1 MGRGTLTR
9 IPCMSAPFKKYL
21 IQGDLAT
28 SSWRHFFPMQSNLEI
43 RRSILL
49 IRIYFRRCAGR
60 QNLTAVV
67 WDLLYTPNFSVKV
80 VVPKKLVQG
89 SKQLKHLPSANFW
102 VQHLTLCRQN
112 QEGIAILLSEKHYP
126 RGPKGVSFLHKLF
139 LVLILGID

>member
-1 MGRGTLTR
+1 
-9 IPCMSAPFKKYL
+9 
-21 IQGDLAT
+21 
-28 SSWRHFFPMQSNLEI
+28 MQSNLEI

-80 VVPKKLVQG
+80 VVPKKLFQG
-89 SKQLKHLPSANFW
+89 SKYLKHLPSTHL
-102 VQHLTLCRQN
+102 VQQLTLCRQN

-126 RGPKGVSFLHKLF
+126 RGPKGVLFLHNLL
-139 LVLILGID
+139 LVLILGIE